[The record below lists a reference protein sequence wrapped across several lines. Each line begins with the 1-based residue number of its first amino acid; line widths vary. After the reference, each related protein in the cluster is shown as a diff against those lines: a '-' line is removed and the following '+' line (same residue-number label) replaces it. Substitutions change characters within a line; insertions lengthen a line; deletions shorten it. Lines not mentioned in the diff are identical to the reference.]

1 MAQSIR
7 ASQQASAAQAT
18 AVAPG
23 AVGPAV
29 AVDEPVITTAAEER
43 VSVASQW
50 QLMWWR
56 FRKHRLAM
64 VGAVTV
70 LLFYSIVIFA
80 DFLAYADPE
89 VSDAQ
94 RGLIAPQP
102 INWFL
107 DGSFYP
113 HVYGLSGKRDP
124 LTFKRVYAPD
134 PENKVPVHFFARGF
148 EYKLLGF
155 IPTDRHLIGVG
166 EGGKAE
172 E

>member
-7 ASQQASAAQAT
+7 ASQQAAAT

-29 AVDEPVITTAAEER
+29 AADEPVVTTAAEER

-94 RGLIAPQP
+94 RGLIAPQG
-102 INWFL
+102 IHWFL
-107 DGSFYP
+107 DDGTFQP
-113 HVYGLSGKRDP
+113 HVYGLVGKRDP

-134 PENKVPVHFFARGF
+134 PENKVPVQFFAQGF
-148 EYKLLGF
+148 PYKLF
-155 IPTDRHLIGVG
+155 
-166 EGGKAE
+166 
-172 E
+172 